1 MGGLRVKLV
10 LDNVNHHPVAGLQ
23 CRVAEVRDHWELCVC
38 VHVYVCVCV
47 CVVCMCVC
55 ACVVCMCM
63 CACACVLA
71 CVCVCVCVRGGA
83 HARMTAM
90 CTLDVRKRIQ
100 L

>member
-55 ACVVCMCM
+55 AC
-63 CACACVLA
+63 ACVRA
-71 CVCVCVCVRGGA
+71 CVCVCVCEGR
-83 HARMTAM
+83 
-90 CTLDVRKRIQ
+90 CTCENDSNVYIRCEENDSIMM
-100 L
+100 